1 MPKDLMVE
9 FIGKVCSVVVYGED
23 FGNVVGKITA
33 TEDNWIKIETKNDVQ
48 IINGDMI
55 KRISI
60 MPEKYQK

>member
-1 MPKDLMVE
+1 MVE